1 MAPLLLITLSLTL
14 LLTPTTSLNTVDT
27 VTPYI
32 QPDGHEV
39 RASLF
44 VNQLAIMELVSQLKH
59 GVGISTT
66 SCQAVEENLVSIS
79 STVNETSS
87 TVLQLSQENTADSTS
102 VREALA
108 EVQQQ
113 QQQQTDLVTSLHNQH
128 TAVEENLVSILSTVN
143 ETSSTV
149 LQLSQENTAD
159 STSVR
164 EAIAVVQQQQTD
176 LVTSL
181 HNQHTGVQHQLERV
195 TSAMEGLQQQI
206 SQLQETT
213 QPSLLT
219 CPGEFFVLERQCL
232 LVNREEKLSWTDART
247 WCRNKRGDLAIPQES
262 PALVSLLKSFKI
274 DENFWMGASDLAT
287 EGVFLDVSNK
297 PINLGSSLWH
307 VGEPSGSEDC
317 FHLWHNNVHGWND
330 AHCTRHEYFIC
341 EHQPI

>member
-27 VTPYI
+27 FTPYI

-66 SCQAVEENLVSIS
+66 SCQAVEENLVSIL

-87 TVLQLSQENTADSTS
+87 IVLQLSQENTADSTS

-113 QQQQTDLVTSLHNQH
+113 Q
-128 TAVEENLVSILSTVN
+128 
-143 ETSSTV
+143 
-149 LQLSQENTAD
+149 
-159 STSVR
+159 
-164 EAIAVVQQQQTD
+164 QQQQTD

-232 LVNREEKLSWTDART
+232 LVNREEKLKWVDART
-247 WCRNKRGDLAIPQES
+247 WCRNKGGDLAIPQES
-262 PALVSLLKSFKI
+262 RALISLLKSFKI
-274 DENFWMGASDLAT
+274 SDTFWMGASDLAT
-287 EGVFLDVSNK
+287 EGVFLDVSSK
-297 PINLGSSLWH
+297 PINLMSPLWKESDPNDY
-307 VGEPSGSEDC
+307 GGNEDC
-317 FHLWHNNVHGWND
+317 FFILDYSGVYNWYD
-330 AHCTRHEYFIC
+330 ARCTRHEYFIC

>member
-66 SCQAVEENLVSIS
+66 SCQ
-79 STVNETSS
+79 
-87 TVLQLSQENTADSTS
+87 
-102 VREALA
+102 
-108 EVQQQ
+108 
-113 QQQQTDLVTSLHNQH
+113 
-128 TAVEENLVSILSTVN
+128 AVEENLVSILSTVN